1 MKRIKDLTLFAA
13 IALFCAPG
21 QVRADVGYDI
31 LVDVGYSFNVSGIGG
46 TASPDSAWARF
57 TNVGASSF
65 NGSITATGAAAS
77 GPGNDVNGVFSGI
90 LNPGDNAFFVMGPE
104 SSNQGGF
111 NKVSGNPDNGIQLAL
126 NGTFTL
132 GVDSAAAA
140 HSIFDKD
147 IHSGVF
153 RTNPFGV
160 TLDNYIMQGGDPFGR
175 DTGDDYEVAQ
185 TPAAFHWAHSVQ
197 GSVPEPS
204 LVVLALSVLSGG
216 LISLRR
222 RK

>member
-1 MKRIKDLTLFAA
+1 MKHIKGMAVLATV
-13 IALFCAPG
+13 ALSYLPSLA
-21 QVRADVGYDI
+21 RADVGYDI

-57 TNVGASSF
+57 TNVGTSSF

-77 GPGNDVNGVFSGI
+77 GSANDVNGVFSGI

-111 NKVSGNPDNGIQLAL
+111 NKVAGSPDNGIQLAL

-132 GVDSAAAA
+132 GPDSAAAS

-160 TLDNYIMQGGDPFGR
+160 DLDNYIMQGGDPFGR
-175 DTGDDYEVAQ
+175 DTGDDYEVSQ
-185 TPAAFHWAHSVQ
+185 TPAAFHWVHVVQ
-197 GSVPEPS
+197 GTVPEPS
-204 LVVLALSVLSGG
+204 SVVLGLSLLGSG
-216 LISLRR
+216 LLTLRR